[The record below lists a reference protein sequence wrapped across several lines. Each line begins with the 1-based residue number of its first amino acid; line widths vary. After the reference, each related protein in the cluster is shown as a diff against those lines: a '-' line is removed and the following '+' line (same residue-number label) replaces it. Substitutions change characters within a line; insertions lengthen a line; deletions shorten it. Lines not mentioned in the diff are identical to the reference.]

1 MSSRLRRSPSGL
13 PDRTGAFPR
22 RFTRELHEAAL
33 QLATRMGSLSFGA
46 VGLGAA
52 PLGGVAFGGGRLTM
66 AGCPV

>member
-1 MSSRLRRSPSGL
+1 
-13 PDRTGAFPR
+13 
-22 RFTRELHEAAL
+22 
-33 QLATRMGSLSFGA
+33 MGSLSFDA